1 MSFSAYTGQ
10 SKQEFLETKG
20 KNFKKYIFE
29 FQPSDKVK
37 EYLDKFK
44 EEDLIPT
51 IATTLL
57 PVFSTNSQEAMVSK
71 LMEELK
77 VPEERVS
84 EVTQK
89 IIAYI
94 NMFCNVLLDK

>member
-1 MSFSAYTGQ
+1 
-10 SKQEFLETKG
+10 
-20 KNFKKYIFE
+20 
-29 FQPSDKVK
+29 
-37 EYLDKFK
+37 
-44 EEDLIPT
+44 
-51 IATTLL
+51 
-57 PVFSTNSQEAMVSK
+57 VFSTNSQEAMVSK

-94 NMFCNVLLDK
+94 NMWMNPTSVWIYLFLVPLCTLVQSKTRCFTATP

>member
-1 MSFSAYTGQ
+1 MSLN
-10 SKQEFLETKG
+10 KQEFLESKA

-29 FQPSDKVK
+29 FEPSDNVK
-37 EYLDKFK
+37 DYLDKFK
-44 EEDLIPT
+44 EEDLIST

-57 PVFSTNSQEAMVSK
+57 PVFSTSNQELLASK

-77 VPEERVS
+77 VPDQRVS

-89 IIAYI
+89 IVAYI

>member
-1 MSFSAYTGQ
+1 MSLN
-10 SKQEFLETKG
+10 KQEFLESKA
-20 KNFKKYIFE
+20 KNFKKYLFE
-29 FQPSDKVK
+29 FDPSDKVK
-37 EYLDKFK
+37 DYLDKFK

-57 PVFSTNSQEAMVSK
+57 PVFSTSNQELMASK

-77 VPEERVS
+77 VPEQRVS
-84 EVTQK
+84 EVTLK
-89 IIAYI
+89 IVAYI

>member
-1 MSFSAYTGQ
+1 MAFSSYTSQ
-10 SKQEFLETKG
+10 SKQEFLESKG

-29 FQPSDKVK
+29 FDPSDKVK
-37 EYLDKFK
+37 EYLEKFK
-44 EEDLIPT
+44 EENLIPT

-57 PVFSTNSQEAMVSK
+57 PVFSANAQEVMVSK

-77 VPEERVS
+77 VPEERVK
-84 EVTQK
+84 EVNLK